1 MSNLYGRKKVKILK
15 QRYNK
20 KDQLELEFSGDVT
33 IIDKIM
39 VSSSEYY
46 QLAVMNDA
54 SFEVYVGVA
63 DELNENGESI
73 IVLFQ
78 PTDIKRIY

>member
-1 MSNLYGRKKVKILK
+1 MSNLYGKKVKILK
-15 QRYNK
+15 EIYNK
-20 KDQLELEFSGDVT
+20 QDKLEVEFSGDV
-33 IIDKIM
+33 IIVDKIM

-46 QLAVMNDA
+46 QLAIMNNS

-63 DELNENGESI
+63 DKLNKNKESI

>member
-1 MSNLYGRKKVKILK
+1 MSNLYGKKVKILK
-15 QRYNK
+15 EIYNK
-20 KDQLELEFSGDVT
+20 QDKLEVEFSGDV
-33 IIDKIM
+33 IIVDKIM
-39 VSSSEYY
+39 VSSSKYY
-46 QLAVMNDA
+46 QRAIMNNS

-63 DELNENGESI
+63 DKLNKNKEST